1 MKLIEEILQS
11 KISLINHAGFHYR
24 RLDWKNKLCA
34 VQNMIQPSRSS
45 PVDLEQQHRSWVVK
59 NLLGLGREEIKVDS
73 DFFWIIGEP
82 NPLCAAHFHWCLTLK
97 VHVRASI
104 GEAPLCSPAVRS
116 TSDSTWHVTPLSSSS
131 SSGDRCVQE
140 QQSQCCGWYNVR
152 KFQDSAK
159 PANWFTR
166 TDSIFILM
174 ASCWFWV
181 QLRMFIYQNVDFK

>member
-97 VHVRASI
+97 VHVRI

-131 SSGDRCVQE
+131 SSSGDRCVQE
-140 QQSQCCGWYNVR
+140 QQSQCCGWYNVK
-152 KFQDSAK
+152 KFH
-159 PANWFTR
+159 
-166 TDSIFILM
+166 L
-174 ASCWFWV
+174 
-181 QLRMFIYQNVDFK
+181 FIYQNVDFK